1 MGFSYFSQLDNVSK
15 ARCVL
20 FWGRGDDWEGIL
32 GPHWLAAL
40 RCSRAPAALR
50 ALLIWRVNVEGATE
64 RGPAV
69 SEKRRS
75 LFQEES
81 GVYRLPGW
89 ENLLWTK
96 EDNTQGSL
104 LRQWFKRKKKRE
116 RERRVSPSVQ
126 GWVATSCCCC
136 CCCLCC
142 CSCRCRGCHQV
153 RLPCVIG
160 IASCVIASGYTHR
173 NPYMFNKVLPSVV
186 RSGTRLHSDLPSEL
200 GTSAWFCFGK
210 LL

>member
-1 MGFSYFSQLDNVSK
+1 MNARGKKEQTRYIPNTGFSYFSQLDNVSK

-40 RCSRAPAALR
+40 RCSCAPAALR
-50 ALLIWRVNVEGATE
+50 ALLIWRVNVEGASE

-81 GVYRLPGW
+81 GVYWLPGW
-89 ENLLWTK
+89 ENLLWMK
-96 EDNTQGSL
+96 EDNMQGSL

-116 RERRVSPSVQ
+116 REKDLTFGARL
-126 GWVATSCCCC
+126 G
-136 CCCLCC
+136 
-142 CSCRCRGCHQV
+142 RCILLLLLSLLLFLP
-153 RLPCVIG
+153 LPC
-160 IASCVIASGYTHR
+160 
-173 NPYMFNKVLPSVV
+173 LPSGKASLCDWDCIVCD
-186 RSGTRLHSDLPSEL
+186 R
-200 GTSAWFCFGK
+200 FGVHAPK
-210 LL
+210 FVHV